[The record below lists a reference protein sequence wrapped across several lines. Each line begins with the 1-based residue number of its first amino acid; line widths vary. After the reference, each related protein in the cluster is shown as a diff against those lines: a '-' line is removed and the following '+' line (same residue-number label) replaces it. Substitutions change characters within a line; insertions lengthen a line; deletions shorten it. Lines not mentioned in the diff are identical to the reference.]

1 MLYIFESLLDSKEI
15 KPVDPKGN
23 QPWIFIGRT
32 DAEAEAPALW
42 PPEAKSWLIG
52 KETLML
58 RKTVTEGV
66 EWQRMRWSDGI
77 INSMDKSLSK
87 LWEMVKDREAQ
98 YATVHGVTN
107 SQTWLRE
114 WTATTTP
121 ETNIM
126 LYVNKISN

>member
-15 KPVDPKGN
+15 KPVNPKGN

-32 DAEAEAPALW
+32 DAEAEAPVLW
-42 PPEAKSWLIG
+42 PPDAKSQLIG

-58 RKTVTEGV
+58 RKTVTEEV

-87 LWEMVKDREAQ
+87 LWEIVKDWEAQ
-98 YATVHGVTN
+98 YATVHRVTN

-114 WTATTTP
+114 WTATTP

-126 LYVNKISN
+126 LYVNKINN

>member
-32 DAEAEAPALW
+32 DAEAEAPVLW
-42 PPEAKSWLIG
+42 PPDAKSQLIG

-58 RKTVTEGV
+58 RKTVTEEV

-87 LWEMVKDREAQ
+87 LWEIVKDWEAQ
-98 YATVHGVTN
+98 YATVHRVTN

-114 WTATTTP
+114 WTATTP

-126 LYVNKISN
+126 LYVNKINN

>member
-15 KPVDPKGN
+15 KPVNPKGN

-32 DAEAEAPALW
+32 DAEAEAPVLW
-42 PPEAKSWLIG
+42 PPDAKSQLIG

-58 RKTVTEGV
+58 RKTVTEEV

-87 LWEMVKDREAQ
+87 LWEIVKDWEAQ
-98 YATVHGVTN
+98 YATVHRVTN

-114 WTATTTP
+114 WTATTP

-126 LYVNKISN
+126 LYVSKINN